1 MVTENYVQVPVRR
14 VKRVGFVPMQ
24 RPIVFFV
31 FYHRGYKEAA
41 AERYCSVVIYLDI
54 LLEVRADFWFVCS
67 RF

>member
-24 RPIVFFV
+24 RPIVLFF
-31 FYHRGYKEAA
+31 FIIEAA

-54 LLEVRADFWFVCS
+54 LLEVRADRKGCLRPSVA
-67 RF
+67 